1 MKNKKT
7 NSYYEDFIAFIITIL
22 VGYAVADEIAKQ
34 LPKELKIDYRKILIE
49 IIMFALIFIAVLLLF
64 IIIATPLVNA
74 YYPGENICI
83 EHNLGTDHLVYTIID
98 NVTSIVEPIVT
109 FNSTH
114 INITFPTNMPPQ
126 SYTIVFL
133 EETTNEIIVEVPVY
147 SSGGGGTR
155 TKYVD
160 KEIITEIPNYITQY
174 EYINNETI
182 AWIDG
187 GVLEK
192 EDHTK
197 IHIIAFIIFLIII
210 IVAYYFIGRNLRSSI
225 NLESSNEFGEDIEL
239 EGGKEYE

>member
-1 MKNKKT
+1 MKISDLTLYN
-7 NSYYEDFIAFIITIL
+7 IHRTIL
-22 VGYAVADEIAKQ
+22 ATSIIA
-34 LPKELKIDYRKILIE
+34 LMITLA
-49 IIMFALIFIAVLLLF
+49 MLLLF
-64 IIIATPLVNA
+64 IIIATPLASA
-74 YYPGENICI
+74 YYPGEKLNI

-98 NVTSIVEPIVT
+98 NVTSIVEPIVA

-126 SYTIVFL
+126 SYKIVFL
-133 EETTNEIIVEVPVY
+133 EETTNEVVVEVPVY
-147 SSGGGGTR
+147 SSGGGGGTR

-160 KEIITEIPNYITQY
+160 KEIIKEVPNYITQY